1 MADKEEFTFRAGSVY
16 ELPLDKSLNMLQRS
30 YALNIR
36 IYSTS
41 TFLENDS
48 VCCA

>member
-16 ELPLDKSLNMLQRS
+16 ELPLDKSRICSKRS

-41 TFLENDS
+41 TFLEK
-48 VCCA
+48 